1 MRRIPRS
8 WLGLAVGIL
17 SLVVFEQ
24 SVFGQRASR
33 RQPPAAGQQPAAAA
47 PAAPAAQAP
56 GNPPAAV
63 EPLRTPSDRTVHI
76 HDIRLD
82 LRIDLKGKAVDGKA
96 TLQFSTVRP
105 TRTVSLDASNFEIK
119 EIRLVEGSKA
129 TAPLKHSYDGKK
141 LVIDL
146 GSRWPAGQAGT
157 VSVEYRLQDPKDGLH
172 FFGPTKSDPEAP
184 LTLWSQGE
192 PISNRNWIPCIDEPS
207 ERQTTEIVATV
218 PEGFEVLSNGKLI
231 DRKENPAAKTV
242 TFDWRQDQP
251 HPAYLVTLVVG
262 QFDVVREEWE
272 GKPVLYYVPKGRK
285 AEVAP
290 TYGRTRDMIT
300 FFSQRFGVPY
310 PWAKYAQVNAYQ
322 FGGGME
328 NTSATTMGEGILR
341 DERSLLDGSSESI
354 VSHEL
359 AHQWWG
365 DMVTCRDWSHL
376 WLNEGFASYA
386 EALWDEHSKGADEYA
401 YNMYQKAGGAIAGGK
416 TRPVN
421 DRRYPTPDSMFDAR
435 SYPKGAWVL
444 HMLRNR
450 LGEEPFWKGIQRY
463 GKLNQF
469 QSAETADFR
478 FAMERT
484 TGRDLERFFYD
495 WLERPGSPEL
505 EITTEYLPDS
515 QTAKIAIKQAQAA
528 EPFQFPLKLVLHCS
542 GASQPTVVEEQM
554 TDKELNLRIPLPG
567 TLLRVDVDP
576 DQAVLAS
583 IKETKSR
590 DLWRAQLLESPSI
603 PARIRATQYFAKNKT
618 DEDRALLAQAFTK
631 ETFWGVKTEL
641 ASALG
646 DAGGDLSRDALLT
659 GLKDSNAR
667 VRRACVTS
675 LGKFPGDTKVSAA
688 MKEIMTAGD
697 PSYAVQ
703 NAALNSYAKLGQKDA
718 VALITP
724 WLAKPSYGDAYQRG
738 ALTALGSTEDP
749 STLETL
755 LEWTAPGKPRT
766 SRMAAQGALALLAK
780 SKRLTDAQRQKILK
794 NFLAVLEGDNRFQRF
809 GVLQALPDL
818 GPAASSALP
827 ALDKIVRDSPE
838 GRMRDMVKGVADK
851 IRALPNSGA
860 ATAASTELSQLRE
873 QLKRLEQSQEELR
886 KRLDRY
892 EKAAR
897 AQKG

>member
-1 MRRIPRS
+1 MRRIAGS
-8 WLGLAVGIL
+8 WLGLAVGVL
-17 SLVVFEQ
+17 SLVVFEPLA
-24 SVFGQRASR
+24 FGQRAAR
-33 RQPPAAGQQPAAAA
+33 RQPPAAGQQPAAPATAA
-47 PAAPAAQAP
+47 PAAAAP
-56 GNPPAAV
+56 GSSPAGV
-63 EPLRTPSDRTVHI
+63 EPLRTPSDGSVHI

-105 TRTVSLDASNFEIK
+105 TRTMSLDASNFEIK
-119 EIRLVEGSKA
+119 NISLLEGSKA
-129 TAPLKHSYDGKK
+129 AVPLKHSYDGKK
-141 LVIDL
+141 LAIDL

-172 FFGPTKSDPEAP
+172 FFGPSKSDPEAP
-184 LTLWSQGE
+184 LTVWSQGE
-192 PISNRNWIPCIDEPS
+192 PISNHHWIPCIDEPN

-218 PEGFEVLSNGKLI
+218 TEGFEVLSNGKLI
-231 DRKENPAAKTV
+231 DRKENPADKTV
-242 TFDWRQDQP
+242 TFDWRQDKP

-272 GKPVLYYVPKGRK
+272 GMPVLYYVPKGRK
-285 AEVAP
+285 AEVVP

-300 FFSQRFGVPY
+300 FFSQRFGVRY

-354 VSHEL
+354 VAHEL

-386 EALWDEHSKGADEYA
+386 EALWDEHSQGADEYA
-401 YNMYQKAGGAIAGGK
+401 YNMYRKAAGAISGGK

-421 DRRYPTPDSMFDAR
+421 DRRYPTPDSMFDGR

-495 WLERPGSPEL
+495 WLERPGNPEL
-505 EITTEYLPDS
+505 EITTEYVADS
-515 QTAKIAIKQAQAA
+515 QSAKIAIKQAQAA

-542 GASQPTVVEEQM
+542 AASQPTVVEEQM

-567 TLLRVDVDP
+567 PLLSVDVDP
-576 DQAVLAS
+576 DQAVLAT

-590 DLWRAQLLESPSI
+590 DLWRAQLLESPSV
-603 PARIRATQYFAKNKT
+603 PARIRATQHFAQSKT
-618 DEDRALLAQAFTK
+618 DEDRALLAQAFTNEK
-631 ETFWGVKTEL
+631 FWGVETEL

-646 DAGGDLSRDALLT
+646 DAGGSLCRDALLA
-659 GLKDSNAR
+659 GLETFECPSAPGLRDRSRQVSWRCRSERGLEGNLD
-667 VRRACVTS
+667 RRRPELCR
-675 LGKFPGDTKVSAA
+675 PERSAQLLCQ
-688 MKEIMTAGD
+688 AG
-697 PSYAVQ
+697 SEGRRRSHYTLAVQ
-703 NAALNSYAKLGQKDA
+703 
-718 VALITP
+718 T
-724 WLAKPSYGDAYQRG
+724 
-738 ALTALGSTEDP
+738 
-749 STLETL
+749 
-755 LEWTAPGKPRT
+755 
-766 SRMAAQGALALLAK
+766 
-780 SKRLTDAQRQKILK
+780 
-794 NFLAVLEGDNRFQRF
+794 VLW
-809 GVLQALPDL
+809 
-818 GPAASSALP
+818 
-827 ALDKIVRDSPE
+827 
-838 GRMRDMVKGVADK
+838 
-851 IRALPNSGA
+851 
-860 ATAASTELSQLRE
+860 
-873 QLKRLEQSQEELR
+873 
-886 KRLDRY
+886 
-892 EKAAR
+892 
-897 AQKG
+897 